1 MIPLYMPDAV
11 VGADVDRRRLVLP
24 GSKEWDLP
32 SIRAGLTL
40 AMPLTK
46 STAPVHSAAGSMG
59 LSTETVSALGTR
71 ARETDDYIVQAIANQ
86 ARFTKY
92 GMVSEVARENLCLRS
107 QELDVNGSGTPW
119 NRARASVSANTAATT
134 DPYGTNLADKIV
146 EDSTATNTHCIY
158 QTITFTAAA
167 HTFSG
172 FFKAA
177 ERTVVCL
184 RMHVSSEVY
193 KRAYFDLSAGTVGTT
208 SAAGTTARIRDWGN
222 GWYRCE
228 ITATPEVSIREVMIL
243 LADADPESDAD
254 PSYSGNGSN
263 GTYAFGTQVE
273 LGSAAS
279 TYTPTEASSVVRAKE
294 DLDIAG
300 GNASIAAG
308 TLMTAVTLDGLHG
321 VNQYIC
327 DIYVDATNHISLYV
341 DTAGKPALLVD
352 AGGEQALLTA
362 TSALTVGT
370 TAVITAAWAANDVRL
385 YVNGADEQADT
396 SATMPSGSPTVFIG
410 QDGGNATQLMGSGSH
425 MTIWDNAM
433 TAADILANAQW
444 AMSKVGLL

>member
-32 SIRAGLTL
+32 SIRAGLL
-40 AMPLTK
+40 FAAPFTK
-46 STAPVHSAAGSMG
+46 STAPVHSAAGTTG

-92 GMVSEVARENLCLRS
+92 GMVSEVARENILVRS
-107 QELDVNGSGTPW
+107 NELGTGW
-119 NRARASVSANTAATT
+119 
-134 DPYGTNLADKIV
+134 
-146 EDSTATNTHCIY
+146 TNTHEVLT
-158 QTITFTAAA
+158 QNGVDPAGVANSAWTITDSASDVSGATYKGITVPDDALTRVMSVYIEKQVSADACAVVRFRYSGGTGAPSAVYLNAQTGAIGVANGETPTAYGVIDEGTRWRLWTAMANNESGNTTLYAEIRAAGSTVGSPATFAAA
-167 HTFSG
+167 AVGSKIVS
-172 FFKAA
+172 FF
-177 ERTVVCL
+177 
-184 RMHVSSEVY
+184 
-193 KRAYFDLSAGTVGTT
+193 
-208 SAAGTTARIRDWGN
+208 
-222 GWYRCE
+222 
-228 ITATPEVSIREVMIL
+228 
-243 LADADPESDAD
+243 
-254 PSYSGNGSN
+254 
-263 GTYAFGTQVE
+263 QVE
-273 LGSAAS
+273 VGSAPS
-279 TYTPTEASSVVRAKE
+279 TYIPTAASSVVRAAE

-410 QDGGNATQLMGSGSH
+410 QDGGNATQLMGSLQRLC
-425 MTIWDNAM
+425 IWNRAPS
-433 TAADILANAQW
+433 AAEIAFVYHRDYQRW
-444 AMSKVGLL
+444 KVA